1 MAYKLATSIRQ
12 IEEYL
17 DRGSVD
23 GFIGMDS
30 EASGLDTRRAEI
42 AGISLSNEEDSA
54 IYIPLGHTIGDN
66 LPMDLV
72 VRVLAPV
79 VGVSLEP
86 VFYNAKYDL
95 NVIQRNTKWYPK
107 KFQDALEIVYMEDPD
122 RKKKNLKLVAKED
135 LKFDMET
142 FESLFTPEEIKAKMF
157 DIRSKSPSRCVSYAC
172 ADADA
177 VLRVWRQK
185 TQVREEQA
193 FAIKIDTKLIE
204 VVRRIEHNGGMELN
218 HDYIDTQMEAL
229 ERRAEVMREQ
239 IHRIAGYSFEINSP
253 KQLGIALFERM
264 GIPSPGMTRSKNPQ
278 HKTDAESLEKLAG
291 QYPEVTLV
299 LAYRKVVKARS
310 TYFMKLKKLDSLGL
324 PVRFQFNMFSA
335 PTFRFS
341 APGGS
346 PLRDGGSGVNIQAVS
361 NGEALDMMAVD
372 LSLKDVD
379 DSYLEKMESE
389 DLLVVEAE
397 DQADDVPMVDPA
409 TLAWTV
415 EDESSPPKLMCFRET
430 CVKCPAKCKSRGI
443 DTTRRLQK
451 NLKMIPSVRQSFQ
464 VEEGYTL
471 VSFDYDRQELVIG
484 ANMSKE
490 PVWLR
495 ALAKGEDLHEVTASE
510 AFGIPLPEFH
520 ALKFDLNRKGEYTR
534 KRDIGKILNFA
545 SFYGATAWTL
555 ARKADI
561 AQAQAEKIYGDFENG
576 LKTLFL
582 WMTKVHLFARR
593 EGYTTTYFGRKRY
606 LSQFYEGDRRMQA
619 FADRSSVNTA
629 IQGTGA
635 EITRIAMVKCDQA
648 VKRNDWK
655 ADEVKMVM
663 QLHDELT
670 FKIKDEFLE
679 RAVPVIVKAMEFK
692 VKSWDVQLT
701 VGFKVGRVWGKQTA
715 HVFKEGQVVEKKA
728 A

>member
-1 MAYKLATSIRQ
+1 
-12 IEEYL
+12 
-17 DRGSVD
+17 
-23 GFIGMDS
+23 
-30 EASGLDTRRAEI
+30 
-42 AGISLSNEEDSA
+42 
-54 IYIPLGHTIGDN
+54 
-66 LPMDLV
+66 
-72 VRVLAPV
+72 
-79 VGVSLEP
+79 
-86 VFYNAKYDL
+86 
-95 NVIQRNTKWYPK
+95 
-107 KFQDALEIVYMEDPD
+107 
-122 RKKKNLKLVAKED
+122 
-135 LKFDMET
+135 
-142 FESLFTPEEIKAKMF
+142 
-157 DIRSKSPSRCVSYAC
+157 
-172 ADADA
+172 
-177 VLRVWRQK
+177 
-185 TQVREEQA
+185 
-193 FAIKIDTKLIE
+193 
-204 VVRRIEHNGGMELN
+204 
-218 HDYIDTQMEAL
+218 
-229 ERRAEVMREQ
+229 
-239 IHRIAGYSFEINSP
+239 
-253 KQLGIALFERM
+253 
-264 GIPSPGMTRSKNPQ
+264 
-278 HKTDAESLEKLAG
+278 
-291 QYPEVTLV
+291 
-299 LAYRKVVKARS
+299 
-310 TYFMKLKKLDSLGL
+310 
-324 PVRFQFNMFSA
+324 
-335 PTFRFS
+335 
-341 APGGS
+341 
-346 PLRDGGSGVNIQAVS
+346 
-361 NGEALDMMAVD
+361 
-372 LSLKDVD
+372 
-379 DSYLEKMESE
+379 MESE

-397 DQADDVPMVDPA
+397 DQADDAPMVDPA
-409 TLAWTV
+409 TLAWTI

-510 AFGIPLPEFH
+510 AFGIPLMEFH
-520 ALKFDLNRKGEYTR
+520 ALKFDVNRKGEYTR

-545 SFYGATAWTL
+545 SFYGATAYTL

-561 AQAQAEKIYGDFENG
+561 AQAQAEKIYGDFKNG

-715 HVFKEGQVVEKKA
+715 HVFKEGQVVQKKA